1 MNSTELGL
9 YYIRH
14 YYTTE
19 EVESMK
25 REYKTMNL
33 EKYGAS
39 FPSYV
44 AYCYERDN
52 NPADPHCW

>member
-19 EVESMK
+19 AVEAMR
-25 REYKTMNL
+25 REFKAMNL
-33 EKYGAS
+33 DDS
-39 FPSYV
+39 NFPSYV
-44 AYCYERDN
+44 AYCYEIDN
-52 NPADPHCW
+52 QPADPHCW